1 VSNVHIP
8 AGTMSSPDETVCVPA
23 EPALR
28 EQAASPSGDG
38 LVQMA
43 YLHPHTVSHSWHESV
58 MRLAAYD
65 SLNHGRIMGTSGPL
79 MVTCGTN
86 MLVESRN
93 LATRRWLDDTPH
105 EWLWFIDTDMG
116 FTPDTVDRLVDAAD
130 PAERPVV
137 GALCFGAREMSGDGM
152 GGRRI
157 MPAPTLY
164 TPATDL
170 QGQVGFTTRWHFPDN
185 TLVQVA
191 GTGAA
196 CLLIHRT
203 AAEKIRAQYGDTWW
217 DPVKYPDGRWVS
229 EDLSFC
235 WRLSMLGIPLFVH
248 TGVKTTH
255 HKQVWIGADD
265 YTPPATVPAPEHA
278 QAADDAPTET
288 ATDHG

>member
-1 VSNVHIP
+1 MSDVRIP
-8 AGTMSSPDETVCVPA
+8 AGTMSNPDEVLVEPEARPA
-23 EPALR
+23 PEG
-28 EQAASPSGDG
+28 GDG

-65 SLNHGRIMGTSGPL
+65 ALNNGRIMSTGGPL
-79 MVTCGTN
+79 MVTCSSGA
-86 MLVESRN
+86 LVESRN

-105 EWLWFIDTDMG
+105 EWLWFVDTDMG

-130 PAERPVV
+130 PAERPVL
-137 GALCFGAREMSGDGM
+137 GALCFSAREVVADGM

-164 TPATDL
+164 APATDAD
-170 QGQVGFTTRWHFPDN
+170 GQVGFTTRWRYPEN
-185 TLVQVA
+185 TVVQVA

-235 WRLSMLGIPLFVH
+235 WRLSTLGIPIFVH
-248 TGVKTTH
+248 TGIKTTH
-255 HKQVWIGADD
+255 HKYIWVGADD
-265 YTPPATVPAPEHA
+265 YAPPVEAPAPAEK
-278 QAADDAPTET
+278 PETET
-288 ATDHG
+288 ADA

>member
-1 VSNVHIP
+1 MSDVRIP
-8 AGTMSSPDETVCVPA
+8 AGTFLNPDDIVQVPEA
-23 EPALR
+23 EWPPL
-28 EQAASPSGDG
+28 PGGDG

-65 SLNHGRIMGTSGPL
+65 GLNNGRILGTGGPL
-79 MVTCGTN
+79 MVTCSSGA
-86 MLVESRN
+86 LVESRN

-116 FTPDTVDRLVDAAD
+116 FAPDTVDRLVDAAD

-137 GALCFGAREMSGDGM
+137 GALCFGAREIVSDGM

-164 TPATDL
+164 VPATDV
-170 QGQVGFTTRWHFPDN
+170 QGQVGFSTRWHYPDN

-196 CLLIHRT
+196 CLLIHRS
-203 AAEKIRAQYGDTWW
+203 AAEKIRAEHGDTWW

-229 EDLSFC
+229 EDLSFS
-235 WRLSMLGIPLFVH
+235 WRLSTLGIPLFVH

-255 HKQVWIGADD
+255 HKSIWIGADD
-265 YTPPATVPAPEHA
+265 YTPPAAVPAPQHQPTPDDE
-278 QAADDAPTET
+278 QQEAAA
-288 ATDHG
+288 AHG

>member
-1 VSNVHIP
+1 MTDARTSAVTN
-8 AGTMSSPDETVCVPA
+8 AFLDDVCVPA
-23 EPALR
+23 EPPMK
-28 EQAASPSGDG
+28 EHPSAPPTGDG

-65 SLNHGRIMGTSGPL
+65 GLNNGRILGTGGPL
-79 MVTCGTN
+79 MVTCGSGA
-86 MLVESRN
+86 LVESRN

-105 EWLWFIDTDMG
+105 EWLWFVDTDMG
-116 FTPDTVDRLVDAAD
+116 FAPDTVDRLVDAAD

-137 GALCFGAREMSGDGM
+137 GALCFGAREMRGDGM

-157 MPAPTLY
+157 LPAPTLY
-164 TPATDL
+164 QPATDE
-170 QGQVGFTTRWHFPDN
+170 QGQVGFSTRWHYPDN

-196 CLLIHRT
+196 CLLIHRS
-203 AAEKIRAQYGDTWW
+203 AAEKIRAEHGDTWW

-235 WRLSMLGIPLFVH
+235 WRLSTLGIPLFVH

-255 HKQVWIGADD
+255 HKHIWIGADD
-265 YTPPATVPAPEHA
+265 YVPPPAVAAAAAGQSQDETV
-278 QAADDAPTET
+278 AADA
-288 ATDHG
+288 

>member
-1 VSNVHIP
+1 MSDPTSTADAEHGRAEE
-8 AGTMSSPDETVCVPA
+8 AGTAAARPA
-23 EPALR
+23 
-28 EQAASPSGDG
+28 SGDG

-65 SLNHGRIMGTSGPL
+65 AINSGRIMGTGGPL
-79 MVTCGTN
+79 MVTCSSGA
-86 MLVESRN
+86 LVESRN
-93 LATRRWLDDTPH
+93 LATRLWLDDTPH
-105 EWLWFIDTDMG
+105 EWLWFVDTDMG
-116 FTPDTVDRLVDAAD
+116 FEPDTVDRLVDAAD

-137 GALCFGAREMSGDGM
+137 GALCFSAREVVADGM

-164 TPATDL
+164 SPAKDVG
-170 QGQVGFTTRWHFPDN
+170 GQVGFTTRWHYPEN
-185 TLVQVA
+185 TVVQVA

-196 CLLIHRT
+196 CLLVHRT

-235 WRLSMLGIPLFVH
+235 WRLSTLGIPLFVH

-255 HKQVWIGADD
+255 HKYIWVGADD
-265 YTPPATVPAPEHA
+265 YAPPAEVPGRAEDLLGVKR
-278 QAADDAPTET
+278 QEESEAADA
-288 ATDHG
+288 

>member
-1 VSNVHIP
+1 VSDTTIP
-8 AGTMSSPDETVCVPA
+8 TAGVAHARAEEAGAATARPA
-23 EPALR
+23 
-28 EQAASPSGDG
+28 SGDG

-65 SLNHGRIMGTSGPL
+65 AMGRMRITSTGGPL
-79 MVTCGTN
+79 MVTCSSGA
-86 MLVESRN
+86 LAESRN

-105 EWLWFIDTDMG
+105 EWLWFVDTDMG
-116 FTPDTVDRLVDAAD
+116 FAPDTVDRLVDAAD
-130 PAERPVV
+130 PAERPVL
-137 GALCFGAREMSGDGM
+137 GALCFSAREVVGDGM

-164 TPATDL
+164 SPAKDVD
-170 QGQVGFTTRWHFPDN
+170 GQVGFTTRWHYPEN
-185 TLVQVA
+185 TVVQVA

-203 AAEKIRAQYGDTWW
+203 AAKKIRAQYGDTWW

-235 WRLSMLGIPLFVH
+235 WRLSTLGIPVFVH

-255 HKQVWIGADD
+255 HKYIWVGADD
-265 YTPPATVPAPEHA
+265 YTPPVEVPAPAEEPTTE
-278 QAADDAPTET
+278 AADA
-288 ATDHG
+288 